1 MDGNSSN
8 PLSQRP
14 STSSRKITSDDP
26 ATAPERE
33 KLSKKTNK
41 KSNSTSDP
49 SLKTKRTKNKNK
61 NNTNVSSA
69 SSSPPNK
76 KPRRSENV
84 SKRKASN
91 DESDEDSIDDACNSQ
106 KDYSQLLPEIGDEV
120 AIKCPPDPPYPEGW
134 YSGVV
139 IEVIRHDLD
148 CFKPSNKKSTASTS
162 KPKDFTIHVE
172 WDGGGVEKLRNPEWR
187 MKGDEPD
194 KQGRISHRDARLRPY
209 FKYWVNRLN
218 SINEAEKKLSRTRAG
233 KNMRVDSSQ
242 KIEWIKCSNPNCG
255 KWRALPTYLKSTSVL
270 ESCNNTWFCVL
281 NTWDEGMASCAAHQ
295 ETGYMPLKVGEN

>member
-1 MDGNSSN
+1 MDDITPTQMSEK
-8 PLSQRP
+8 P
-14 STSSRKITSDDP
+14 SRSSRKITSDDP
-26 ATAPERE
+26 APAPEKD
-33 KLSKKTNK
+33 KLSKKAHK
-41 KSNSTSDP
+41 KSNSTNNP
-49 SLKTKRTKNKNK
+49 LLKTKKSQNK
-61 NNTNVSSA
+61 NNSNFSSA

-76 KPRRSENV
+76 RPRKNEKV
-84 SKRKASN
+84 SKRKSNN
-91 DESDEDSIDDACNSQ
+91 DESDEDSIDDARNSQ

-120 AIKCPPDPPYPEGW
+120 AIKCPIDPPYPEGW

-148 CFKPSNKKSTASTS
+148 SFKPSGKKSAASKS
-162 KPKDFTIHVE
+162 KQKDFTIHVE

-194 KQGRISHRDARLRPY
+194 KHGRISHRDARLRPY

-255 KWRALPTYLKSTSVL
+255 KWRALPTYLKSSSVL

-295 ETGYMPLKVGEN
+295 ETGYMPIEVGDD